1 MALDALVA
9 ADPRAVVGLAAV
21 LAAGS
26 GITADMALAA
36 SDSDFTAVSI
46 ALVAL
51 LIARSALVIVLA
63 ESVAWVAAVFSLAAA
78 VVTLVAAAD
87 TARGVAGPVA
97 VPVARRVV
105 FAAAVA
111 VRVRVP
117 DVLAP
122 VVGVLVGGCVAVFS
136 VGTDLPP
143 LRPVMGDLIPRCA
156 MFYTWQ

>member
-1 MALDALVA
+1 LDVLVA
-9 ADPRAVVGLAAV
+9 ADRRAVVGLAAV

-26 GITADMALAA
+26 GIAADMALAA

-78 VVTLVAAAD
+78 VVTLAAAAD
-87 TARGVAGPVA
+87 MARGVAGPVA
-97 VPVARRVV
+97 VPAARRVV
-105 FAAAVA
+105 LAAAVD

-117 DVLAP
+117 DVLALA
-122 VVGVLVGGCVAVFS
+122 VGVLVAGCAAAFS
-136 VGTDLPP
+136 VGTDLSP
-143 LRPVMGDLIPRCA
+143 LRPVMGDLIPRSV
-156 MFYTWQ
+156 MFYTW